1 MVMPR
6 YEFLVHA
13 HAILRPQIYLEIG
26 VQAGYSLALAQAAEL
41 AIGVDPV
48 AAVTRENTRPNQD
61 VVLWTAGEFFA
72 QGAPGIPRH
81 GEITRQVDFGYI
93 DGSHLFED
101 ALHDFINI
109 ERYCGPRSV
118 IMLDDVLPYN
128 EAIATREQPPGDW
141 TGDVWKIAYV
151 LEEYRADLFPVL
163 VDVAPTGLLMVL
175 DADGGAERTD
185 ELADSYDKIVAEW
198 RDQETV
204 PRQVLERDHAIS
216 ADAALDLLKARAE
229 A

>member
-1 MVMPR
+1 MVMSR
-6 YEFLVHA
+6 YEFLSRA

-61 VVLWTAGEFFA
+61 VVSWTSDYFFEH
-72 QGAPGIPRH
+72 GAPALPTLASGAQA
-81 GEITRQVDFGYI
+81 TVDFAYI

-128 EAIATREQPPGDW
+128 EAIAAREQPPGDW

-151 LEEYRADLFPVL
+151 LEEHRPDLSLTL
-163 VDVAPTGLLMVL
+163 VDVAPTGLLMVRDL
-175 DADGGAERTD
+175 HPGDDVLR
-185 ELADSYDKIVAEW
+185 DSYDKILEDW
-198 RDQETV
+198 RDLERV
-204 PRQVLERDHAIS
+204 PPQVLDRTQAIG
-216 ADAALDLLKARAE
+216 ADLALDILRGSRG
-229 A
+229 